1 MGYSHDHLIPSSG
14 PGPSC
19 HPAGRS
25 WPGAFGQH
33 DLTYDAWDAWDAWDW
48 ENLIHQGQ
56 NQDQDPSPS
65 NINKLIWYEP
75 RSTKWLKKSGADGWE
90 YSDLHPSANEM
101 VSTCLCRLS
110 DWAVPKI
117 PSGKVLQGYTTYIY
131 LYSSAGSIVFA
142 ILRNPINQPA
152 MKNQIWSAH
161 LVPDVPSGNRRGHLT
176 RRDRPGRFCFSGFQH
191 EKFWQSPK
199 IILFHTVSYCL
210 GAIFAHKIP
219 LETWRHLPDEIWLD
233 QQWTLGLGFCR
244 KTRCQKPDVERPQPQ
259 TEQAVPTSLDFT
271 CHPHTMVS
279 CRWFTQVASSVS
291 PKFCIVRDRWSGN
304 CIRLLFCCK
313 RLGS

>member
-1 MGYSHDHLIPSSG
+1 MVRPSG
-14 PGPSC
+14 PWCSLATGE
-19 HPAGRS
+19 ATWLAETGQVDEL
-25 WPGAFGQH
+25 GFGLSTWEI
-33 DLTYDAWDAWDAWDW
+33 LT
-48 ENLIHQGQ
+48 
-56 NQDQDPSPS
+56 
-65 NINKLIWYEP
+65 
-75 RSTKWLKKSGADGWE
+75 
-90 YSDLHPSANEM
+90 
-101 VSTCLCRLS
+101 
-110 DWAVPKI
+110 VPK
-117 PSGKVLQGYTTYIY
+117 
-131 LYSSAGSIVFA
+131 
-142 ILRNPINQPA
+142 NQ
-152 MKNQIWSAH
+152 
-161 LVPDVPSGNRRGHLT
+161 
-176 RRDRPGRFCFSGFQH
+176 
-191 EKFWQSPK
+191 
-199 IILFHTVSYCL
+199 TVSYGFIL
-210 GAIFAHKIP
+210 FGGNFRPYPETKIP